1 MKKVRY
7 FLYGFLVFIVI
18 LLAVFYIVPTGK
30 ITYKQDLSKKY
41 FNFLGGRG
49 FLHKI
54 SPEERLLEDNKI
66 IGDPVYFNFRTSR
79 NFSKVKMTLKYKL
92 SSAVLGN
99 NEYLNIET
107 GVLMD
112 KANWRYNLYPV
123 FNKKMNEVLN
133 EWNIIKNEQTVLA
146 QKDKNYSSLEDF
158 LNQKNFSSTVL
169 YNYNLNYDYI
179 LPDYEVDDKIVDV
192 YNLKG
197 SYSFYTYIKNEDL
210 KIDFSFLNEKVSANN
225 QPSIFV
231 YYQNQLI
238 FEDALSIKD
247 SLGNFNLFLSDL
259 PEGVYKVEIKVDDDW
274 LTKKLSSHNSKM
286 VFINKVWLNDLS
298 TGLKIWSNKNNFK
311 IKSFSAQC
319 LSDVKIN
326 NETFLVDEI
335 YKQFDFSIEDIKKE
349 ALNEI
354 SSDSC
359 GLLIETNGL
368 FAFSEDSFF
377 NPIISKLNEESD
389 WNNINTIIANYEPP
403 KQENDYYI
411 SEIEMDLHSAVRDKD
426 GYRFLISAPFLKK
439 SNNNEYIELKEINME
454 FEGSNLINKISS
466 IINKE

>member
-1 MKKVRY
+1 MKKVRC

-49 FLHKI
+49 FLHKV

-92 SSAVLGN
+92 SSAVLEN

-112 KANWRYNLYPV
+112 KDNWHYNLYPV
-123 FNKKMNEVLN
+123 FNQKMNEILN
-133 EWNIIKNEQTVLA
+133 KWYIIKNEQTVLA
-146 QKDKNYSSLEDF
+146 QKDKNYSSIEDF
-158 LNQKNFSSTVL
+158 LNQKDFSSTVL
-169 YNYNLNYDYI
+169 YNYDLNYNYI
-179 LPDYEVDDKIVDV
+179 LSDYKADDKIINI

-210 KIDFSFLNEKVSANN
+210 KVDFSFLNEKVSDDKK
-225 QPSIFV
+225 PSIFV

-238 FEDALSIKD
+238 FEDTLSIDD
-247 SLGNFNLFLSDL
+247 SLNNFNLFLSDL
-259 PEGVYKVEIKVDDDW
+259 PEGVYKIEIKVDDDC
-274 LTKKLSSHNSKM
+274 LTKKLSSHNSKI
-286 VFINKVWLNDLS
+286 VFINRVWLNNLS
-298 TGLKIWSNKNNFK
+298 TGFKIWSNKGNVK
-311 IKSFSAQC
+311 IKSFSAKC

-326 NETFLVDEI
+326 KEVFSVNEI
-335 YKQFDFSIEDIKKE
+335 YKQFDFSIKEIKKDT
-349 ALNEI
+349 LNEI
-354 SSDSC
+354 SSNSC
-359 GLLIETNGL
+359 GLLIEANGL
-368 FAFSEDSFF
+368 FSFSKDSFF
-377 NPIISKLNEESD
+377 NPVINKLNEESD
-389 WNNINTIIANYEPP
+389 WNNIDTIIANYELP
-403 KQENDYYI
+403 KRENDYYI

-426 GYRFLISAPFLKK
+426 GYRFLISAPFLKN
-439 SNNNEYIELKEINME
+439 SNNNEYIELKEIDME

-466 IINKE
+466 IINKK